1 MDWKYGGAYGNF
13 DRTLGGVGEPSR
25 CYGSD
30 MQVLALDLSENYYQT
45 PFCSL

>member
-1 MDWKYGGAYGNF
+1 MG
-13 DRTLGGVGEPSR
+13 TLIELWEVWGMGEPSR